1 MRLTNP
7 VARGKI
13 EMNKERG
20 SDYDAETKIG
30 RDRGFL

>member
-13 EMNKERG
+13 EMNKELG
-20 SDYDAETKIG
+20 SDYDAETEIG
-30 RDRGFL
+30 CDRGFL